1 MRGVFFSL
9 NFLFFFPFL
18 NYRAFTKCVHL
29 VEGCQEK
36 LGHWRHLF
44 RNFKLAS
51 NSADSLKGLG
61 RTPHSKP
68 YLASSS
74 MHTNWKTPD
83 LPPTIPALEKKKKRA
98 KERNMWFIQSCTR
111 HSRNAVD
118 SIRDAV
124 LTVSPNRQYRGIV
137 RPTTPAT
144 TGPTNNSTYRL
155 QRLPP

>member
-1 MRGVFFSL
+1 MRGFFFL

-83 LPPTIPALEKKKKRA
+83 LPSHYSSIRKKE
-98 KERNMWFIQSCTR
+98 KERERKKHVVHTIMHKTLTQR
-111 HSRNAVD
+111 RGLHSRCCVD
-118 SIRDAV
+118 SV
-124 LTVSPNRQYRGIV
+124 SKQTVPRHRKADYSCYNWAYKQQYI
-137 RPTTPAT
+137 
-144 TGPTNNSTYRL
+144 
-155 QRLPP
+155 